1 MSNFDIDKILQ
12 LTQSITAMKTAG
24 IDVPQSMM
32 DSLNAMMQQAAGGGQ
47 VAVPEEKEEVK
58 QETKKDYK
66 VLQKKDLSCITD
78 KEDFFNG
85 DLYQTLYGNLYSS
98 YPGNSNVAHAD
109 ISTVEYMLS
118 EKAKEIGKTELQ
130 KLFKRKCTEKKAELK
145 AENEQKKADAE
156 KAARDREAAELEEKR
171 KLGHKTE
178 FKNLPEWCTGNKYVG
193 EDWICNDEEGIYKL
207 EETGRTV
214 KKIDA
219 CGRAFMVNRLLD
231 PIDGGDGIDRVEI
244 AYDSER
250 GWQHR
255 VVTRDMLVNQTEA
268 IKLTKFSVDI
278 TSDMARPFTNYMA
291 SMLRESSRRNAI
303 PSIPSSRKLAIMKDK
318 KIILPFRSD
327 DFVFEREAD
336 FPGLLAAVTPNE
348 TDAGY
353 NEEEY
358 LNAYR
363 AMRKRNLP
371 GFNLMTAAILS
382 SPVVCMTNA
391 NGWVFNMH
399 GPTGCGKSFLLSIGA
414 TLFADYHHENGSG
427 YVKTPLMTNTA
438 AETMCDTLHC
448 YPLIIDDY
456 NLLPDQK
463 ERDKFN
469 KNIMLFS
476 NGLGKERA
484 TKTLALVKPGFWK
497 LMTFIAAE
505 QSIREAAKQ
514 GGVSNRLFEITLDDR
529 CPVSKEEIDN
539 IMVPFNNTHGFAGI
553 RFIEILNQMGVDAIR
568 EMVTEYAKKITKKMK
583 EKGLDKTNKQID
595 IAAILLATDEIAK
608 NELFQD
614 DVQLDVDEVIKWM
627 ADNDEVKQESRFY
640 NTIIDRIYA
649 NPRKFEGLGA
659 KTETDI
665 VGDFWGVY
673 KPDVV
678 TRMVKNES
686 GQMEAKTECVNTI
699 AFIPRELNKIALEE
713 GASVDAFKN
722 YLQREGLL
730 IADAGQNRT
739 TKINSMIQ
747 SRRIR
752 VVRFIIPDDELKPEN
767 VGQQNGGSKTVSFQR
782 AADDVNGRRQQY
794 QVTELA
800 QGEIPFD
807 TVG

>member
-12 LTQSITAMKTAG
+12 LTQSITAMKAAG

-47 VAVPEEKEEVK
+47 VAVPEEKEEK
-58 QETKKDYK
+58 KDEKKDYRA
-66 VLQKKDLSCITD
+66 LQKQDLSCITC

-85 DLYQTLYGNLYSS
+85 ELYQTLYGNLYSS
-98 YPGNSNVAHAD
+98 YPGNPNVAHAD

-130 KLFKRKCTEKKAELK
+130 KLFKKKCTEIKAELK
-145 AENEQKKADAE
+145 AENERKKEDAE

-171 KLGHKTE
+171 RLGHKTE

-318 KIILPFRSD
+318 EIILPFKSK
-327 DFVFEREAD
+327 DFVFEREAE

-353 NEEEY
+353 DKTEY
-358 LNAYR
+358 MNAYR
-363 AMRKRNLP
+363 AMRERNLP

-427 YVKTPLMTNTA
+427 YVKTPLMTPTA

-456 NLLPDQK
+456 NLLTEQK
-463 ERDKFN
+463 DRDKFN

-497 LMTFIAAE
+497 LTTFIAAE

-529 CPVSKEEIDN
+529 CPVSKEEIDK
-539 IMVPFNNTHGFAGI
+539 IMVPFNKTHGFAGI
-553 RFIEILNQMGVDAIR
+553 NFIEILNKMGVDAIR
-568 EMVTEYAKKITKKMK
+568 EMVTGYAKKITEKMK
-583 EKGLDKTNKQID
+583 EEGLDKTNKQID

-608 NELFQD
+608 NELFHD
-614 DVQLDVDEVIKWM
+614 DVQLDIDEVIRWM

-640 NTIIDRIYA
+640 NSIIDRIYA

-659 KTETDI
+659 TTDTDI

-673 KPDVV
+673 RPDVV
-678 TRMVKNES
+678 THMVKNES
-686 GQMEAKTECVNTI
+686 GQMEKRTECVNTI
-699 AFIPRELNKIALEE
+699 AFIPRELNKIAIEE

-730 IADAGQNRT
+730 IADAGQNKT
-739 TKINSMIQ
+739 TKINSMVQ

-767 VGQQNGGSKTVSFQR
+767 VEQQNGGSKTVSFQR
-782 AADDVNGRRQQY
+782 AADDVNDRKRQY